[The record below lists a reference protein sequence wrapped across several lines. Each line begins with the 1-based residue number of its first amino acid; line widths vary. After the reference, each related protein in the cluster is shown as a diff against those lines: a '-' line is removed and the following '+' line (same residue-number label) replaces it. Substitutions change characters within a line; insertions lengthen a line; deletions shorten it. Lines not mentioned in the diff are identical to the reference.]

1 MRSNDN
7 FTPIPTRTKRFKQSF
22 FPSTVADWNR
32 LDTELR
38 NATPLS
44 SFKNR
49 LRNTYCRS
57 GYNKLFNISLN
68 RQSSILHTRLRLGH
82 CQLNFYLYK
91 IDCKPF
97 PFCDYCWG
105 TTETITHYFL
115 YCTQYAVQR
124 DLLSAST
131 ARLFNDAWFRFSDKQ
146 KVQIFLHGSDLLSYD
161 ENVILL
167 RNVQLFILN
176 SNRFS

>member
-1 MRSNDN
+1 MLA
-7 FTPIPTRTKRFKQSF
+7 
-22 FPSTVADWNR
+22 VV
-32 LDTELR
+32 
-38 NATPLS
+38 
-44 SFKNR
+44 
-49 LRNTYCRS
+49 CRS

-68 RQSSILHTRLRLGH
+68 RQSFILHTRLRLGH

-91 IDCKPF
+91 IDCKPS

-105 TTETITHYFL
+105 TTETITRYFL

-146 KVQIFLHGSDLLSYD
+146 KVQIFLHDSDLLSYD
-161 ENVILL
+161 KNVILL